1 MKKILVS
8 LFILINI
15 QLSVFSQVNN
25 IQQIVDSIKTNFVP
39 DSRVCIYNINT
50 KNTENVPTIC
60 GEISDKLIYDKLIL
74 SLKNYT
80 LQYKDSIRLLPDKK
94 IFGDSC
100 WAFVPLSV
108 INISSKPFFAA
119 EIVSQTLM
127 GTPVKLL
134 DKTKYGWFQIQTPDG
149 YIGWTSTELIGITEK
164 QLKEINSKD
173 KIIVTVHNA
182 FVYEKKHK
190 NSPIIADL
198 VMGNLVT
205 LTGKF
210 IANDFCEVLLADG
223 RKGYVNTCEATLF
236 SSWKK
241 TIRLTGDNLVNLSKE
256 FYGLPY
262 FWGGTSTRGLDCSG
276 FTKTMYY
283 MHGIILPRDASQQF
297 LYGESIDTNSGFN
310 KLQKGDLLF
319 FGKKD
324 ENDINRSKI
333 SHVAMYIGNNQYIHS
348 SNTVHVSSF
357 NSEHVNYDES
367 NHKRF
372 VGAKRF
378 IGVKPNGFWS
388 IFDHEWYK

>member
-1 MKKILVS
+1 MKKLFAL

-15 QLSVFSQVNN
+15 QFSVFSQGNK
-25 IQQIVDSIKTNFVP
+25 IQQVVDSIKTNFVP
-39 DSRVCIYNINT
+39 DSRVSIFNINT
-50 KNTENVPTIC
+50 KNTENVPTLY
-60 GEISDKLIYDKLIL
+60 GEISDKLIYEKLIL
-74 SLKNYT
+74 SLKNYA
-80 LQYKDSIRLLPDKK
+80 LQYKDSIRLLPENK

-119 EIVSQTLM
+119 EIVSQSLM

-149 YIGWTSTELIGITEK
+149 YIGWTSTELLGITE
-164 QLKEINSKD
+164 QQRRTLNSNEKL
-173 KIIVTVHNA
+173 IVTVHNT
-182 FVYEKKHK
+182 FVYEKKHN
-190 NSPIIADL
+190 NSFIVADL

-205 LTGKF
+205 LVGKF
-210 IANDFCEVLLADG
+210 VPNSFCEVLLPDG
-223 RKGYVNTCEATLF
+223 RKGYVNTREATLF
-236 SSWKK
+236 STWKK
-241 TIRLTGDNLVNLSKE
+241 TIRLTGENLVNLSKE

-297 LYGESIDTNSGFN
+297 LYGESIDTDLGFD

-324 ENDINRSKI
+324 ENDINKSKI
-333 SHVAMYIGNNQYIHS
+333 SHVAMYIGDNQYIHS

-357 NSEHVNYDES
+357 DPKHNNYDES

-378 IGVKPNGFWS
+378 IGVKSNGFWS